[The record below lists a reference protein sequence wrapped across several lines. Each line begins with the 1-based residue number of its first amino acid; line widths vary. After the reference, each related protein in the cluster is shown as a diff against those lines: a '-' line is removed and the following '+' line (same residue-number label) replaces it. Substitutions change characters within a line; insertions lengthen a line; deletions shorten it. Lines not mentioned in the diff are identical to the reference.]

1 MKKTGFF
8 LVIFVLLLLFFAQ
21 PCYAA
26 DESDTYISQSGIYE
40 SAAALES
47 ETKTFLKEIGLGE
60 ITAQNVYALDFFTV
74 LKTVFDSFQNAFRNA
89 LKTLTVIAGTVLLSA
104 FAQSFGE
111 GTKGQTIQHILH
123 PVSVCVIVLCSSAS
137 FAALI
142 GEAAAGVR
150 SAAAFSI
157 SAVPIMCV
165 ICAAQGKA
173 VSASLCS
180 AATVGISQ
188 VLNTCFSVY
197 FIPAANIMLALGI
210 SACANN
216 TLHLDKAV
224 KLIRKYLLIFLGGGA
239 LVYFTVLSVRTSVS
253 SAVDE
258 STVKTIKFA
267 SANFIPVIGGAIGD
281 SAQAVAASLAVSK
294 STVGVFGLFCIL
306 AIFIPIISKI
316 LVWIIGLE
324 ICSLFF
330 LLFSL
335 DQETVCLKHLADT
348 LTVFIVVIIFCVTMF
363 FINFGVL
370 LTLRGAV

>member
-1 MKKTGFF
+1 MKPRAYLHTSSGGRERNEDCGAYRIRPWKYS
-8 LVIFVLLLLFFAQ
+8 VFAV
-21 PCYAA
+21 A
-26 DESDTYISQSGIYE
+26 D
-40 SAAALES
+40 
-47 ETKTFLKEIGLGE
+47 GLGGHGNGDVASSLAVE
-60 ITAQNVYALDFFTV
+60 AVIDCFSQNPSLKPECIHDMMEKVNDTV
-74 LKTVFDSFQNAFRNA
+74 
-89 LKTLTVIAGTVLLSA
+89 
-104 FAQSFGE
+104 
-111 GTKGQTIQHILH
+111 
-123 PVSVCVIVLCSSAS
+123 
-137 FAALI
+137 
-142 GEAAAGVR
+142 
-150 SAAAFSI
+150 
-157 SAVPIMCV
+157 
-165 ICAAQGKA
+165 CAAQGKA

-216 TLHLDKAV
+216 TMHLDKAV

-324 ICSLFF
+324 ICSLFSEA
-330 LLFSL
+330 FSL
-335 DQETVCLKHLADT
+335 EQETICLKHLADT